1 LEHHVPNNL
10 QLTIACRGYDRIQGL
25 LDGSIKAEG
34 IDLRVIP
41 LVVEETFWRQLHHLE
56 FDASELSFSSYT
68 ISRSRGNLPLLAIP
82 VFPSRYF
89 RHSCIFVNPER
100 IKTPEDMKGKRI
112 GVPEYQM
119 TAAVWIRGMLADDY
133 GVTPNSVQWFSGGV
147 MQPGRE
153 EKLPLKLAADTSL
166 TPVKERSL
174 NDMLLSG
181 DLDGYIGARVPG
193 AYDDGKLVRLFPDYE
208 TAETDYYRRTN
219 VFPIMHVL
227 AIKEE
232 ILERNPWVAMSL
244 FKAFKQAKERCLEEM
259 RDSSALQY
267 ALPWMWPGLE
277 RARSLM
283 GDDIW
288 PYGVDQ
294 SRATL
299 DKFVEYMD
307 AQGLTNRPMKVEE
320 LFAASTLDE
329 FKI

>member
-1 LEHHVPNNL
+1 MSTNL
-10 QLTIACRGYDRIQGL
+10 PLTIACRAYDRIAAL
-25 LDGSIKAEG
+25 RDGSIQAEG
-34 IDLRVIP
+34 IDLRIIP
-41 LVVEETFWRQLHHLE
+41 LVVEETFWRQLHHVE

-100 IKTPEDMKGKRI
+100 IKKPEDMKGKRI

-133 GVTPNSVQWFSGGV
+133 GVQPRDVAWFSGGV

-153 EKLPLKLAADTSL
+153 EKLPLELPSHTSL
-166 TPVKERSL
+166 TPVKDRSL
-174 NDMLLSG
+174 NDMLLTG

-193 AYDDGKLVRLFPDYE
+193 AYEDGKVVRLFPDYE
-208 TAETDYYRRTN
+208 NVEADYYRRTK

-227 AIKEE
+227 AIKEAV
-232 ILERNPWVAMSL
+232 LKDNPWVAMSL
-244 FKAFKQAKERCLEEM
+244 FKAFRQAKDRCLEEM

-267 ALPWMWPGLE
+267 SLPWMWPSLE
-277 RARSLM
+277 RARAAM
-283 GDDIW
+283 GDDVW
-288 PYGVDQ
+288 PYGIQ
-294 SRATL
+294 ASRAAL

-307 AQGLTNRPMKVEE
+307 AQSLTKRPMKVEE
-320 LFAASTLDE
+320 LFAASTQDE

>member
-1 LEHHVPNNL
+1 MPKNLE
-10 QLTIACRGYDRIQGL
+10 LTIACRAYDRIAAL
-25 LDGSIKAEG
+25 RDGSVQPEG
-34 IDLRVIP
+34 IDLRIIP
-41 LVVEETFWRQLHHLE
+41 LVVEETFWRQLHHVE

-68 ISRSRGNLPLLAIP
+68 ISRSRGELPLLAIP

-89 RHSCIFVNPER
+89 RHSCVFVNPDR
-100 IKTPEDMKGKRI
+100 IKRPEDMKGKRI

-133 GVTPNSVQWFSGGV
+133 GVQPRDVEWFSGGV

-153 EKLPLKLAADTSL
+153 EKLPLHLPSHTSL
-166 TPVKERSL
+166 TPVKDRSL

-193 AYDDGKLVRLFPDYE
+193 AYDEGKLVRLFPDYE
-208 TAETDYYRRTN
+208 QVEMDYYRRTR

-227 AIKEE
+227 AIKES

-244 FKAFKQAKERCLEEM
+244 YKAFREAKDNCLEEM
-259 RDSSALQY
+259 ADSSALQY
-267 ALPWMWPGLE
+267 ALPWMWPSLE
-277 RARSLM
+277 RARSAM
-283 GDDIW
+283 GPDIW
-288 PYGVDQ
+288 PYGVEA
-294 SRATL
+294 SRPTL

-307 AQGLTNRPMKVEE
+307 AQGLSERPMKVEE
-320 LFAASTLDE
+320 LFAPSTLDE

>member
-1 LEHHVPNNL
+1 VGNNL
-10 QLTIACRGYDRIQGL
+10 PLTIACRGYDRIAAL
-25 LDGSIKAEG
+25 RDGSIQAEG
-34 IDLRVIP
+34 IDLRIIP
-41 LVVEETFWRQLHHLE
+41 LVVEETFWRQLHHVE

-68 ISRSRGNLPLLAIP
+68 ISRSRGDLPLIAIP

-100 IKTPEDMKGKRI
+100 VKKPEDMKGKRI

-133 GVTPNSVQWFSGGV
+133 GVKPSDIEWFSGGV

-153 EKLPLKLAADTSL
+153 EKLPLQLPAGTSL
-166 TPVKERSL
+166 TNMKDRSL
-174 NDMLLSG
+174 NDMLLSS

-193 AYDDGKLVRLFPDYE
+193 AFDEGKLVRLFPDYE
-208 TAETDYYRRTN
+208 QVEMDYYRRTK

-227 AIKEE
+227 AIKEAV
-232 ILERNPWVAMSL
+232 LAQNPWVAMSL
-244 FKAFKQAKERCLEEM
+244 FKAFRQAKDRCLEDM
-259 RDSSALQY
+259 LDSSALQY
-267 ALPWMWPGLE
+267 SLPWMWPSLE
-277 RARSLM
+277 RARSAM

-288 PYGVDQ
+288 PYGVEA

-299 DKFVEYMD
+299 DKFVECMD
-307 AQGLTNRPMKVEE
+307 AQGLTRRRMIVEE
-320 LFAASTLDE
+320 LFAPSTLDE

>member
-1 LEHHVPNNL
+1 
-10 QLTIACRGYDRIQGL
+10 
-25 LDGSIKAEG
+25 
-34 IDLRVIP
+34 
-41 LVVEETFWRQLHHLE
+41 VEETFWRQLHHLE

-68 ISRSRGNLPLLAIP
+68 ISRSRGQLPLLAIP
-82 VFPSRYF
+82 IFPSRYF
-89 RHSCIFVNPER
+89 RHSCIFVNPDR
-100 IKTPEDMKGKRI
+100 IKKPEDMKGKRI

-133 GVTPNSVQWFSGGV
+133 GVQPQEVQWFSGGV

-193 AYDDGKLVRLFPDYE
+193 AYDEGKLARLFPDYE
-208 TAETDYYRRTN
+208 AAEADYFQRTK

-227 AIKEE
+227 AIKEA
-232 ILERNPWVAMSL
+232 ILDRNPWVAMSL
-244 FKAFKQAKERCLEEM
+244 YKAFREAKDRCLEEM
-259 RDSSALQY
+259 GDSSALQY
-267 ALPWMWPGLE
+267 SLPWMWPGLE
-277 RARSLM
+277 RARKVM

-288 PYGVDQ
+288 PYGLDS
-294 SRATL
+294 SRPTL
-299 DKFVEYMD
+299 EKFVEYMD
-307 AQGLTNRPMKVEE
+307 AQGLSERQMTVEE
-320 LFAASTLDE
+320 LFAPSTQDE